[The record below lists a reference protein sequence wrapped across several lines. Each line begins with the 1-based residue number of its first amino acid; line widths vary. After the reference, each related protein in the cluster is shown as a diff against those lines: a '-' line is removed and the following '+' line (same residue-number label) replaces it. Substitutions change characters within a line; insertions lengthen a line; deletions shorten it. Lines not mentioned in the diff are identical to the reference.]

1 MATKLTHETIR
12 KQLHQREDEGNPS
25 GTYFAVIVLVM
36 LLGFVATYFWINNGQ
51 QVLESPLLQQGAHLT
66 PHDAY

>member
-36 LLGFVATYFWINNGQ
+36 LLGFVAPISGSIMGNKCWNRRYCNKARI
-51 QVLESPLLQQGAHLT
+51 
-66 PHDAY
+66 